1 MARKSRKAIAAESEI
16 ASVASCRAAIYV
28 RLSVEDK
35 QSGTAS
41 IETQQL
47 IIAQFLERNPDIGVY
62 HNYIDNGAT
71 GTNFRRPGFQQM
83 LSDIEA
89 GLVNCVIV
97 KDLSRLGRN
106 TIDTGYYIEQYFRIR
121 KIRFIAVNENYDTF
135 ARQDGSADILI
146 PLRNMINEAY
156 SLDIG
161 RKIRASQ
168 RQMMKDGKY
177 VGARPPYGYLKASDD
192 CHRLVIDPATA
203 PVVRQI
209 FEWASEGAGLNTIA
223 VRLNEAGYQ
232 TPSHYKYGL
241 GLVSGKM
248 LGNGMWQTRVV
259 SALLRNEI
267 YTGDMVQG
275 RSKTIDH
282 KQIAMPPDEWI
293 VVRGTHEAIV
303 SHALFATVQRI
314 LEETSQKSKT
324 HPTKPYTPNIFKGK
338 IFCASCGGG
347 LHRQKHPRKK
357 GPDRYEFHC
366 LTRSRVNHSACPGV
380 MIYEDKL
387 LSAITDILLENL
399 DVVLGR
405 YALCIEASPEREA
418 CCAEMKE
425 KIAVKQRERTRLFEL
440 NRSLYE
446 NLTLGAIDKDD
457 YFLLRERY
465 TAQISQADDEIQ
477 RFNEGLARLDE
488 QLKRYRSLK
497 KEAWSVRKDRVLT
510 AELIDRLIERI
521 EVASDKHRIQ
531 SYAWQSYARRIA
543 NAWRLVM
550 LYDPSDAG
558 GRAVYWHLCYWKA
571 RRAGS
576 RR

>member
-1 MARKSRKAIAAESEI
+1 MARKSRKAIAAESETEN
-16 ASVASCRAAIYV
+16 VASCHAAIYV

-62 HNYIDNGAT
+62 HTYIDNGAT
-71 GTNFRRPGFQQM
+71 GTNFQRPGFQQM

-135 ARQDGSADILI
+135 AQQDGSADILI

-161 RKIRASQ
+161 RKIKASQ

-275 RSKTIDH
+275 RSKTVDH
-282 KQIAMPPDEWI
+282 KQIAVSRDEWT
-293 VVRGTHEAIV
+293 VVRGTHDAIV
-303 SHALFATVQRI
+303 SRELFDTVQRF
-314 LEETSQKSKT
+314 LNETAQCSKA
-324 HPTKPYTPNIFKGK
+324 HPKTSYTPNILKGRV
-338 IFCASCGGG
+338 FCAACGGI
-347 LHRQKHPRKK
+347 LNRHKNLRKK
-357 GPDRYEFHC
+357 GPDRYDFYC
-366 LTRSRVNHSACPGV
+366 LTRSRVNHDACQGV
-380 MIYEDKL
+380 TIYEDL
-387 LSAITDILLENL
+387 LLNAVTDILLENL
-399 DVVLGR
+399 DTALGR
-405 YALCIEASPEREA
+405 YALSLEAAPEQEA
-418 CCAEMKE
+418 RHAELRDKIAAKQQEQE
-425 KIAVKQRERTRLFEL
+425 KIRGL
-440 NRSLYE
+440 NRGLYE
-446 NLTLGAIDKDD
+446 NLTLGIIDRDD
-457 YFLLRERY
+457 YFSLRERY
-465 TAQISQADDEIQ
+465 TAQIAQTDDELRQ
-477 RFNEGLARLDE
+477 LNEGLALMDE
-488 QLKRYRSLK
+488 QLKQYQSLK
-497 KEAWSVRKDRVLT
+497 KDARSIRKDKALT

-521 EVASDKHRIQ
+521 EVAPDKHITVRFKFVSEFDRYGEALEQ
-531 SYAWQSYARRIA
+531 C
-543 NAWRLVM
+543 
-550 LYDPSDAG
+550 
-558 GRAVYWHLCYWKA
+558 RAM
-571 RRAGS
+571 
-576 RR
+576 

>member
-1 MARKSRKAIAAESEI
+1 MARKSRKAIAAAPETE
-16 ASVASCRAAIYV
+16 SVASCRAAIYV

-62 HNYIDNGAT
+62 HTYIDNGAT
-71 GTNFRRPGFQQM
+71 GTNFQRPGFQQM

-106 TIDTGYYIEQYFRIR
+106 TIDTGYYIEQYFRVR

-275 RSKTIDH
+275 RSKTVDH
-282 KQIAMPPDEWI
+282 KQIAVSRDEWT
-293 VVRGTHEAIV
+293 VVRGTHDAIV
-303 SHALFATVQRI
+303 SHELFDTVQRF
-314 LEETSQKSKT
+314 LNETAQCSKA
-324 HPTKPYTPNIFKGK
+324 HPKTSYTPNILKGRV
-338 IFCASCGGG
+338 FCAACGGI
-347 LHRQKHPRKK
+347 LNRHKNLRKK
-357 GPDRYEFHC
+357 GPDRYDFYC
-366 LTRSRVNHSACPGV
+366 LTRSRVNHDACQGV
-380 MIYEDKL
+380 TIYEDL
-387 LSAITDILLENL
+387 LLNAVTDILLENL
-399 DVVLGR
+399 DTALGR
-405 YALCIEASPEREA
+405 YALSLEAAPEQEA
-418 CCAEMKE
+418 RHAELRDKIAAKQQEQE
-425 KIAVKQRERTRLFEL
+425 KIRGL
-440 NRSLYE
+440 NRGLYE
-446 NLTLGAIDKDD
+446 NLTLGIIDRDD
-457 YFLLRERY
+457 YFSLRERY
-465 TAQISQADDEIQ
+465 TAQIAQTDDELRQ
-477 RFNEGLARLDE
+477 LNEGLALMDE
-488 QLKRYRSLK
+488 QLKQYQSLK
-497 KEAWSVRKDRVLT
+497 KDARSIRKDKALT

-521 EVASDKHRIQ
+521 EVAPDKHITVRFKFVSEFDRYGEALEQ
-531 SYAWQSYARRIA
+531 C
-543 NAWRLVM
+543 
-550 LYDPSDAG
+550 
-558 GRAVYWHLCYWKA
+558 RAM
-571 RRAGS
+571 
-576 RR
+576 